1 LSPNEI
7 KETQRVIGSILYYA
21 RAVNITVLMAL
32 SSITI
37 KQTKGTTSTMEKAKQ
52 LLDFWATNPNITM
65 RFKVSDMIM
74 NIHLDASYLSE
85 ANARS
90 RACGHFFMGWD
101 TKDGDPIKMNAA
113 FFTLCTILCFVIA
126 SATKAEL
133 KLSS

>member
-1 LSPNEI
+1 
-7 KETQRVIGSILYYA
+7 
-21 RAVNITVLMAL
+21 MAL